1 MIIIALLKI
10 EWYTF
15 LYQYLFFFLVL
26 LVFAWFILIWIGVFG
41 FFVVVVISEFVLVS
55 RIFRKI
61 WMWVT
66 GISTTNDLIDS
77 LLLLFSRWNIYRFI
91 SLHHLGIAGTK
102 QEGLSPMNDKEI
114 IYPYNII
121 AISSKQEMGIKKIT
135 GQVVLVDWSNIKFF
149 KSPSCM
155 ADSKDNYLRDLESER
170 EWQTVRIIIYEI
182 LRAKGKMHQR
192 IAALSQFASLLRL
205 AEALP

>member
-1 MIIIALLKI
+1 MNN
-10 EWYTF
+10 T
-15 LYQYLFFFLVL
+15 FFLTNISFFVVL
-26 LVFAWFILIWIGVFG
+26 LVFTSFVLILI
-41 FFVVVVISEFVLVS
+41 FFVMSEFVLVS
-55 RIFRKI
+55 RILRKI
-61 WMWVT
+61 WIWVT

-77 LLLLFSRWNIYRFI
+77 LLLLFSRWNIYQFI

-102 QEGLSPMNDKEI
+102 QEGLSPMNDQEI

-121 AISSKQEMGIKKIT
+121 AISSKQEMGIKKNI

-170 EWQTVRIIIYEI
+170 ENAPAHCSTQPIC
-182 LRAKGKMHQR
+182 
-192 IAALSQFASLLRL
+192 SL
-205 AEALP
+205 A